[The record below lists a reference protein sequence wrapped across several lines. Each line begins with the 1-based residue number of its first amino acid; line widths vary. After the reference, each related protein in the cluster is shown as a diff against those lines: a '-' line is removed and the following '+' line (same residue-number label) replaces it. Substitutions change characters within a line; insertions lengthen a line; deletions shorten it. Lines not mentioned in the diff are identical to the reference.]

1 MQSKL
6 PAVLSVTS
14 HESNIPR
21 LPKVRDTMKA
31 SRKPIGD
38 VGADALP
45 GASIEAGIDTTD
57 VFVPVMESNCEY
69 IEGDDGA
76 EKAVNLAAK
85 LRALKLI

>member
-1 MQSKL
+1 MIVT
-6 PAVLSVTS
+6 VLSMISFLVGQFQFAQYPF
-14 HESNIPR
+14 HAGIPVEY
-21 LPKVRDTMKA
+21 PEDV
-31 SRKPIGD
+31 PD

-45 GASIEAGIDTTD
+45 GTSLASGIETTD

-85 LRALKLI
+85 LRTLKLI